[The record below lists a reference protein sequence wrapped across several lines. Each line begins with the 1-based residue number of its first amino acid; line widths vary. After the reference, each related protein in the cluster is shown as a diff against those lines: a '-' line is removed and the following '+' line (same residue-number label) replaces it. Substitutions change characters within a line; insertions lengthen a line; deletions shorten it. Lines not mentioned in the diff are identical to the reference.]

1 MICHHHVSTNPSVTR
16 LKMKKELLHSLLESA
31 RQMKAIRAGELK
43 PARVT
48 KLTPDHPRAVRSRLG
63 MTQEQFA
70 KMLGVPVG
78 TLRNWEQGIR
88 EPAGAA
94 KTLLRIAAKHPKV
107 LREALAAA

>member
-1 MICHHHVSTNPSVTR
+1 
-16 LKMKKELLHSLLESA
+16 MKKELLHALVESA
-31 RQMKAIRAGELK
+31 RQMKAIRAGTQR

-48 KLTPDHPRAVRSRLG
+48 KLTPEHPRAVRSRLDL
-63 MTQEQFA
+63 TQRQFA
-70 KMLGVPVG
+70 AMLGVPVG

-107 LREALAAA
+107 FREALAAA